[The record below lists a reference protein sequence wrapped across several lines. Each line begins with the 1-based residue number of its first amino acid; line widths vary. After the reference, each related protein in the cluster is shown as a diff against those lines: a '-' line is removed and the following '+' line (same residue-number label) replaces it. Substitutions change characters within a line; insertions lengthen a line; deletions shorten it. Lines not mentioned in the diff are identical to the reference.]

1 MNKIELGKKLF
12 NNVFVFI
19 AVFLILSTAAN
30 LFYLDKNTSGNPG
43 SKGWDG
49 YPDFRVF
56 WRAAGNFNRFF
67 LDSQKND
74 ILQYPIYNRNSKFY
88 HFRYSPTI
96 ALFMVPFGKIPY
108 PKSAL
113 FWWSLL
119 STLALLAA
127 FLLMRR
133 LIFRDFDL
141 SDTKRSIVLWGTS
154 LATLRYYLMI
164 LGQGQTDAIIAFFW
178 VLFLVAY
185 LKNNEIA
192 CGIMIALIIQIKP
205 FFLPVL
211 LYFLLRGKIKLI
223 ISTVIAFA
231 GFLLLPCIAIGW
243 DATIALLGEWKE
255 ILSMSIPSQL
265 FNFKNQSVPSVTGAL
280 LLKNGA
286 IRGLIAPQNLIYSIS
301 AMLTLCTYAMV
312 IWISKISGAKN
323 GNKCKYFEVSAL
335 VMASLVFS
343 PIAWEAYFVNLLIP
357 FAFTALLIL
366 QSNKR
371 NALYA
376 ALAVYFVLSCVV
388 GTDITKFIP
397 GVNSFHFINIS
408 LGTIALAFAMMRSYR
423 QTS

>member
-1 MNKIELGKKLF
+1 MI
-12 NNVFVFI
+12 
-19 AVFLILSTAAN
+19 
-30 LFYLDKNTSGNPG
+30 
-43 SKGWDG
+43 
-49 YPDFRVF
+49 
-56 WRAAGNFNRFF
+56 
-67 LDSQKND
+67 
-74 ILQYPIYNRNSKFY
+74 
-88 HFRYSPTI
+88 
-96 ALFMVPFGKIPY
+96 PFGKIPY
-108 PKSAL
+108 PKAAL

-127 FLLMRR
+127 FLLIRR
-133 LIFRDFDL
+133 LISRDFIL

-192 CGIMIALIIQIKP
+192 CGIVIALILQIKP

-223 ISTVIAFA
+223 ISAVVAFA
-231 GFLLLPCIAIGW
+231 GFLLLPCLAIGW
-243 DATIALLGEWKE
+243 DATITLLGEWKG

-265 FNFKNQSVPSVTGAL
+265 FNFKNQSISSVTGSIF
-280 LLKNGA
+280 LKNNA
-286 IRGLIAPQNLIYSIS
+286 IKEIITPQNLIYSIS
-301 AMLTLCTYAMV
+301 ALMTLCAYAMV
-312 IWISKISGAKN
+312 IWISKISRVKN
-323 GNKCKYFEVSAL
+323 EKKYKYFEVSAL
-335 VMASLVFS
+335 IMASLVFS
-343 PIAWEAYFVNLLIP
+343 PIAWEAYFVNLLVP
-357 FAFTALLIL
+357 LAFTALLVL
-366 QSNKR
+366 QSKKR
-371 NALYA
+371 NILYA

-408 LGTIALAFAMMRSYR
+408 LGTISLALAMIYSYR